1 VSIIEFM
8 DRVNGEQPVLQDH
21 RPVRRLIWIIIALVV
36 GVIGFITF
44 TTGGRDDTIISDRPV
59 LVPPPPPVDLGLI
72 YDLLPADS
80 IMAISAPEYV
90 PVEEAE
96 TFMNDREQVISV
108 VINGDARAF
117 PLPILS
123 RHEIVNDV
131 IGGEPVAVTWCP
143 LCYTALV
150 FSRQVDGQEELL
162 TFGVSGKLLYNTL
175 VMFDRQS
182 ESLWSQLYGAA
193 IDGSLTGTRLSFFSS
208 TLSEWQAWR
217 EQYPEGSV
225 LSKPIICAQF
235 DCGTYATNPRGSYD
249 IDPYAGYYN
258 SGDEG
263 VVFSN
268 IPRDEGAASGRP
280 KERVLG
286 LRIAGVERA
295 YTFQILA
302 AERLLNDEV
311 NGEPV
316 LIWFDPDTST
326 GIAFSRRVDDQIL
339 TFMTSPESPE
349 LLIDDQ
355 SGSQWSVLTGTA
367 VSGKHRGQRLS
378 PLVITTAF
386 EFGWF
391 SYFPQSERY
400 ETYETYETLGDRA
413 KNPVSVVE

>member
-1 VSIIEFM
+1 M
-8 DRVNGEQPVLQDH
+8 NHVNREASVFQNHKLINSLILIVLAVVMVTVAVFVLAARKEVEPVL
-21 RPVRRLIWIIIALVV
+21 
-36 GVIGFITF
+36 
-44 TTGGRDDTIISDRPV
+44 RDQPV
-59 LVPPPPPVDLGLI
+59 LVPPPPPVDLELI

-96 TFMNDREQVISV
+96 AFMNDREQVISV

-258 SGDEG
+258 SDDEG

-295 YTFQILA
+295 YPFQLLA
-302 AERLLNDEV
+302 AKRLLNDEV
-311 NGEPV
+311 NREPV

-339 TFMTSPESPE
+339 TFKSSPESPE

-400 ETYETYETLGDRA
+400 ETLGDRA

>member
-1 VSIIEFM
+1 M
-8 DRVNGEQPVLQDH
+8 NHVNREASVFQNHKLINSLILIVFAVVIVTVAVIVLAARKEVEPV
-21 RPVRRLIWIIIALVV
+21 P
-36 GVIGFITF
+36 
-44 TTGGRDDTIISDRPV
+44 SDRPV

-80 IMAISAPEYV
+80 IMAISAPEYA

-96 TFMNDREQVISV
+96 AFMNDREQVISV

-123 RHEIVNDV
+123 RHEIVNDI
-131 IGGEPVAVTWCP
+131 IGGEPVAITWCP

-193 IDGSLTGTRLSFFSS
+193 IDGSLTGTQLSFFSS

-258 SGDEG
+258 SDDEG

-295 YTFQILA
+295 YPFRLLA

-311 NGEPV
+311 NREPV
-316 LIWFDPDTST
+316 LIWFDPDIST
-326 GIAFSRRVDDQIL
+326 GVAFSRRVDDKIL
-339 TFMTSPESPE
+339 TFKSSPESPD

-355 SGSQWSVLTGTA
+355 TGSQWSVLTGTA

-400 ETYETYETLGDRA
+400 ETLDDRA